1 MMALDEEAE
10 IMDWFNELRTLGILM
25 RNCDGDLDTEA
36 VAGVGEII
44 FDLIRD
50 IPALVDRIDAETRR
64 KKAGEKAITEKPEA
78 PREATQEPTEAHS
91 EDAEASTEI
100 KGLDDFIDSLAA
112 APKSKP
118 DEPEKTAD
126 PQKRKGGRPKKG
138 ESPID
143 DAELMKLRARGMKM
157 TELAGH
163 FGVSEKTIR
172 EHLKAIEVK
181 KPNAVKDFA
190 RGATL

>member
-1 MMALDEEAE
+1 MMTLGEEAE
-10 IMDWFNELRTLGILM
+10 IMDRFNELRTLGILM
-25 RNCDGDLDTEA
+25 RNCDGDLDTED

-50 IPALVDRIDAETRR
+50 IPALVDRIDAEMRR

-78 PREATQEPTEAHS
+78 PQEATQEPTEAHS
-91 EDAEASTEI
+91 EDAEASTI

-126 PQKRKGGRPKKG
+126 PPKRKGGRPKKVNR
-138 ESPID
+138 P
-143 DAELMKLRARGMKM
+143 
-157 TELAGH
+157 
-163 FGVSEKTIR
+163 
-172 EHLKAIEVK
+172 
-181 KPNAVKDFA
+181 
-190 RGATL
+190 

>member
-10 IMDWFNELRTLGILM
+10 IMDRFNELRTLGILM
-25 RNCDGDLDTEA
+25 RNYDGNLDTED

-78 PREATQEPTEAHS
+78 PQEATQEPTEAHS

-112 APKSKP
+112 LKASRTSLM
-118 DEPEKTAD
+118 KTAD
-126 PQKRKGGRPKKG
+126 PPKRKGGRPKKG

-157 TELAGH
+157 TELVGH

-172 EHLKAIEVK
+172 EHLKAIEAK
-181 KPNAVKDFA
+181 KPNAVKDFV

>member
-78 PREATQEPTEAHS
+78 PQEATQEPTEAHS

-112 APKSKP
+112 A
-118 DEPEKTAD
+118 
-126 PQKRKGGRPKKG
+126 
-138 ESPID
+138 
-143 DAELMKLRARGMKM
+143 
-157 TELAGH
+157 H

>member
-1 MMALDEEAE
+1 MALDEEAE
-10 IMDWFNELRTLGILM
+10 IMDRFNELRTLGILM
-25 RNCDGDLDTEA
+25 RNYDGNLDTED

-78 PREATQEPTEAHS
+78 PQEATQEPTEAHS

-118 DEPEKTAD
+118 DEPDEDSGSAEAQGRTTK
-126 PQKRKGGRPKKG
+126 KR
-138 ESPID
+138 
-143 DAELMKLRARGMKM
+143 
-157 TELAGH
+157 
-163 FGVSEKTIR
+163 
-172 EHLKAIEVK
+172 
-181 KPNAVKDFA
+181 
-190 RGATL
+190 